1 MIIDHD
7 DRDYRRRLSRSGGNR
22 YNGAFY
28 YSKEIVKNI
37 IPNVDTDRNW
47 VTVNQVGKALDHSIV
62 FVHNNLHPEHYEW
75 LRRYDDVLLV
85 CGVPSTV
92 DKVSHI
98 ARAVYLPLSVDVK
111 YVEQFKREQ
120 DRDTAFFGRRGKA
133 NGHDFGDSDVIFGI
147 PREKMLPLMARY
159 RHVYAVGRTAIEAK
173 ILCGEDSVLPY
184 DPRFPDPSVWE
195 VLDNRE
201 AAAML
206 QDILDDYD
214 GRKQ

>member
-7 DRDYRRRLSRSGGNR
+7 DRDYRRRWSRSGGNR

-85 CGVPSTV
+85 CGVPSTCA
-92 DKVSHI
+92 KVAHI
-98 ARAVYLPLSVDVK
+98 ADAVYLPLSVDVA
-111 YVEQFKREQ
+111 YVSQFRCEK
-120 DRDTAFFGRRGKA
+120 DRDTAFFGRKSKSH
-133 NGHDFGDSDVIFGI
+133 GHDFGDADVVFGI
-147 PREKMLPLMARY
+147 KRQDMLPLMARY
-159 RHVYAVGRTAIEAK
+159 RRVYAVGRTAIEAK
-173 ILCGEDSVLPY
+173 VLGCEVLPY
-184 DPRFPDPSVWE
+184 DPRFPDSSFWKV
-195 VLDNRE
+195 VDNLE

-206 QDILDDYD
+206 QKILDTYD
-214 GRKQ
+214 GK

>member
-37 IPNVDTDRNW
+37 IPNVNTDRNW
-47 VTVNQVGKALDHSIV
+47 VTVNVLGKAFDHSIV
-62 FVHNNLHPEHYEW
+62 FVHNNLHPDHYEW
-75 LRRYDDVLLV
+75 LRRFDDVLLV
-85 CGVPSTV
+85 CGVPETV
-92 DKVSHI
+92 EKVSYIHH
-98 ARAVYLPLSVDVK
+98 AVYLPLSIDVE
-111 YVEQFKREQ
+111 YVSQFKTRKT
-120 DRDTAFFGRRGKA
+120 RDTAFFGRKSKSKGY
-133 NGHDFGDSDVIFGI
+133 DFGNADVIYGMK
-147 PREKMLPLMARY
+147 RQDMLPLMAQY
-159 RHVYAVGRTAIEAK
+159 RRVYGVGRVAIEAK
-173 ILCGEDSVLPY
+173 CLDCEVLPY